1 METQEITPE
10 WVKENI
16 CMDDGNDI
24 TECYSEG
31 TIEHIAWC
39 LRSFEELEYLD
50 YDSEQHVLESFHLK
64 YKSISSNA

>member
-1 METQEITPE
+1 METQKITPE

-24 TECYSEG
+24 TECYSES

-39 LRSFEELEYLD
+39 LRSFEELNYLY
-50 YDSEQHVLESFHLK
+50 YDSEQQVLESFHLK
-64 YKSISSNA
+64 SNNQ